1 MSISTVQ
8 WVREYH
14 NGIKLRA
21 LRRIWNER
29 PSSIGTPTLLDVGC
43 GRANDLHKWNALSI
57 DEVIGVDP
65 DWEQIAH
72 AIERMNTI
80 GAVGKVGFV
89 QVPAGPIGFLKLG
102 RPVGRGIL
110 LKSPQECGAP
120 LRHEHHGCG
129 KHVF

>member
-1 MSISTVQ
+1 
-8 WVREYH
+8 
-14 NGIKLRA
+14 LRA

-29 PSSIGTPTLLDVGC
+29 PTSIGTPTLLDVGC

-72 AIERMNTI
+72 AIDRMNTI

-89 QVPAGPIGFLKLG
+89 QVQNLFGP
-102 RPVGRGIL
+102 
-110 LKSPQECGAP
+110 S
-120 LRHEHHGCG
+120 
-129 KHVF
+129 